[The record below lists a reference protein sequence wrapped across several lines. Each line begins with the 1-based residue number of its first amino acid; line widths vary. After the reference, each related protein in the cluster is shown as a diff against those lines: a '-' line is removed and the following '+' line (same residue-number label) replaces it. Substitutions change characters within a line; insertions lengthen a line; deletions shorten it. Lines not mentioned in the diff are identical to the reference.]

1 MGRKTR
7 EETIIEVSKRMK
19 IQLPGILLAA
29 VLGFA
34 AIFLSGYTPSFL
46 NSYLLALLVG
56 MLFAPQVN
64 KLPQLD
70 AGISLSSAKMLE
82 WSVVLLAFSMDYKAI
97 GAIGAADFVV
107 IIIVVLVVLLATYYL
122 SKVLSCPSK
131 TGWLVGFGTAI
142 CGSSAI
148 AALAPKIKAEKE
160 DVAISLAAVN
170 LLGSVG
176 MILLPLLFQFFPLAE
191 KQMAFLIGASLHA
204 VGNVAGAGF
213 SVSEEVG
220 QLALVYKMARVALL
234 SPALLFMVWLNAR
247 KTEGQAFQFQL
258 PWYLI
263 AFILISIM
271 VSFFPLPE
279 ALINTSEFIGKIML
293 TIAMAAIGLKVH
305 VLRLLKAGQKGL
317 VFALLVFVLQ
327 MSLLWLFMN

>member
-1 MGRKTR
+1 
-7 EETIIEVSKRMK
+7 MK

-34 AIFLSGYTPSFL
+34 AIFLSAYTPSFL

-56 MLFAPQVN
+56 MLLAPQVN

-107 IIIVVLVVLLATYYL
+107 IIIVVLLVLLATYYL
-122 SKVLSCPSK
+122 SKVLSCPGK

-148 AALAPKIKAEKE
+148 AALAPKIKSEKE

-247 KTEGQAFQFQL
+247 KTEGQTFQFQL

-263 AFILISIM
+263 TFILISIM
-271 VSFFPLPE
+271 VSLFPLPE

-305 VLRLLKAGQKGL
+305 VLRLLKAGQRGL
-317 VFALLVFVLQ
+317 VFALLIFVLQ
-327 MSLLWLFMN
+327 MSLLWVFMNWAKFFF

>member
-1 MGRKTR
+1 
-7 EETIIEVSKRMK
+7 MK

-34 AIFLSGYTPSFL
+34 AIFLSAYTPSFL

-56 MLFAPQVN
+56 MLLAPQVN

-107 IIIVVLVVLLATYYL
+107 IIIVVLLVLLATYYL
-122 SKVLSCPSK
+122 SKVLSCPGK

-148 AALAPKIKAEKE
+148 AALAPKIKSEKE

-247 KTEGQAFQFQL
+247 KTEGQTFQFQL

-263 AFILISIM
+263 TFILISIM
-271 VSFFPLPE
+271 VSLFPLPE

-305 VLRLLKAGQKGL
+305 VLRLLKAGQRGL

-327 MSLLWLFMN
+327 MSLLWVFMNWAKFFF

>member
-1 MGRKTR
+1 MKN
-7 EETIIEVSKRMK
+7 KR
-19 IQLPGILLAA
+19 PGIILAA
-29 VLGFA
+29 GLGLA

-56 MLFAPQVN
+56 MLLAPQVN
-64 KLPQLD
+64 KVPLLD

-82 WSVVLLAFSMDYKAI
+82 WSVVLLAFSMDYKAV
-97 GAIGAADFVV
+97 GAIGAKDFIV
-107 IIIVVLVVLLATYYL
+107 IVIVVLFVLLVSYYL
-122 SKVLSCPSK
+122 SKVLSCPGK
-131 TGWLVGFGTAI
+131 TGLLVGFGTAI

-170 LLGSVG
+170 LLGSLG
-176 MILLPLLFQFFPLAE
+176 MILLPLLFQFYPLAE
-191 KQMAFLIGASLHA
+191 QQMAFFIGASLHS

-213 SVSEEVG
+213 SVSEDVG

-234 SPALLFMVWLNAR
+234 SPALLLMVWLDAR
-247 KTEGQAFQFQL
+247 KTEGQSFKFQL

-263 AFILISIM
+263 AFLLISIL
-271 VSFFPLPE
+271 VSLFPLTE
-279 ALINTSEFIGKIML
+279 GMIKGSELTGKIML

-305 VLRLLKAGQKGL
+305 VFHLLKAGQRGL
-317 VFALLVFVLQ
+317 LFGVIVFVLQ
-327 MSLLWLFMN
+327 MGLLWMNGQFL